1 MAIRLRLTLV
11 YSTILVLVVVLFS
24 LVLYASQSQS
34 TLAAVE
40 GELQRLYFR
49 NSAPVAVEDE
59 QRDREGEEMP
69 PPFVPDLLGD
79 RFNQPLVQLRT
90 ADGVVVQRSESLG
103 EVTLPLSDRGMEA
116 VMAGEPWHE
125 RAVLE
130 DESFLIRSQLNAASG
145 DDAAIVQVA
154 LPVGSQIDYLDQLRV
169 RLVIGDVVIVLVA
182 AALGWTV
189 AGFTLRPIRRISRTA
204 QLVGEERDFSR
215 RIQHDGPKDE
225 IGELATTFNEML
237 AQLQDAYEQVEGALD
252 AQRRFVADA
261 SHELRTPLTTI
272 HGNIELLRRQPPL
285 DSEEQADILDDT
297 AEEASR
303 LTRLVHELL
312 ALARADSQPAL
323 AKVNLDVTPL
333 LEDVCRQAE
342 TLSDAHT
349 ITCHT
354 EPVLTVEA
362 NADALRQILLILLDN
377 AVKHTRG
384 GSVAV
389 AAGRRDGAVIISVA
403 DDGPGIRA
411 EALPHL
417 FDRFYRGDGARTGPG
432 AGLGLSIAKE
442 LVEALG
448 GTIGVE
454 SRVGA
459 GSRFTVELPV

>member
-49 NSAPVAVEDE
+49 NSAPVAAEDE
-59 QRDREGEEMP
+59 QRDREGGEMP
-69 PPFVPDLLGD
+69 PPFIPDLLGD
-79 RFNQPLVQLRT
+79 RFSQPLVQLRT
-90 ADGVVVQRSESLG
+90 TDGAVVQRSESLG
-103 EVTLPLSDRGMEA
+103 EVTLPLSDRGLDA
-116 VMAGEPWHE
+116 VMTGDPWHE

-130 DESFLIRSQLNAASG
+130 DESFLIRSQLNAASE
-145 DDAAIVQVA
+145 DNARIVQVA
-154 LPVGSQIDYLDQLRV
+154 LPIGSQIDYLDQLRV
-169 RLVIGDVVIVLVA
+169 RLIIGDVIIVLVA

-189 AGFTLRPIRRISRTA
+189 AGFTLRPIRRISRMA
-204 QLVGEERDFSR
+204 QLVGEERDFGR
-215 RIQHDGPKDE
+215 RIQYDGPNDE

-237 AQLQDAYEQVEGALD
+237 AQLQGAYEQVEGALD

-272 HGNIELLRRQPPL
+272 QGNIELLRRQPPL
-285 DSEEQADILDDT
+285 EIEEQADILDDT
-297 AEEASR
+297 AEETGR

-312 ALARADSQPAL
+312 ALARADAQQTL
-323 AKVNLDVTPL
+323 AKETVAITPL

-342 TLSDAHT
+342 ALSDAHA
-349 ITCHT
+349 IACHAV
-354 EPVLTVEA
+354 PALVVKA
-362 NADALRQILLILLDN
+362 NTDAVRQVLLILLDN
-377 AVKHTRG
+377 AVKHSEG
-384 GSVAV
+384 GTVEVSAV
-389 AAGRRDGAVIISVA
+389 RSDGWIAISVA
-403 DDGPGIRA
+403 DDGPGIKPD
-411 EALPHL
+411 ALPHL
-417 FDRFYRGDGARTGPG
+417 FERFFRGDGARTGPG

-442 LVEALG
+442 LVESLG

-459 GSRFTVELPV
+459 GSRFTVKLPV